1 MNYLTNYY
9 KNLSE
14 QLQEKVNFLNQT
26 ILEAQRKTEDVTH
39 HENPHFLD
47 IVQHNAKMHAFV
59 GGGGEVTRE
68 HIDQAQKIIAAAEKA
83 GHVGLDYSRDG
94 KIGWIGWTPTDY
106 FSANP
111 EEPREIFTP
120 ITPRTT
126 ASTWNSLK

>member
-14 QLQEKVNFLNQT
+14 QLQDRVNHLHKLLNEESQP
-26 ILEAQRKTEDVTH
+26 H
-39 HENPHFLD
+39 HENPHFID

-83 GHVGLDYSRDG
+83 GHVGLDYTRDG

-111 EEPREIFTP
+111 EEPSEIFTP
-120 ITPRTT
+120 ITPFTR

>member
-14 QLQEKVNFLNQT
+14 QLQDRVNHLHKLLNEESQP
-26 ILEAQRKTEDVTH
+26 H

-47 IVQHNAKMHAFV
+47 IVQHNAKMHALV
-59 GGGGEVTRE
+59 GGGGEVTKE
-68 HIDQAQKIIAAAEKA
+68 HIAQAQKIISAAEKA
-83 GHVGLDYSRDG
+83 GHVGLTADRYGQDAG
-94 KIGWIGWTPTDY
+94 KIGWVGMTPTDY

-126 ASTWNSLK
+126 ASIWNSLK